1 MYKIS
6 FMAFPLCKFWP
17 DSQSHICCYPLY
29 IPLLTWQVTS
39 GLSLSSPVW
48 PGLARRMTSSR
59 RRCSSSHLISRLRT
73 VSPRSLILSLSPS
86 PSSPSRLLVRS
97 SSTMLTSSCSYT
109 RSRLSFMSRRA
120 AACLARYW
128 NEQNVNRR
136 VIVIVFSFLYPLA
149 LMNVWSSQC
158 FRKRLIFSRFLKL
171 SPWDRDGG
179 GNVIHFR
186 ILVMVTLTLLHYSCL
201 QRQRKVPRFSQTR

>member
-29 IPLLTWQVTS
+29 IPLPLTWQVTS

-136 VIVIVFSFLYPLA
+136 VIVFSFLYPLT

-186 ILVMVTLTLLHYSCL
+186 ILVMVTLTLDTSFFMSAETEKGSSVL
-201 QRQRKVPRFSQTR
+201 PD